1 MRKTRTLPPKRRP
14 RSARHA
20 EPPRAPCVRIIVA
33 DTMAIDRGGLVGL
46 LDDERDLEVV
56 GEAATVQETIRQCL
70 ALQPD
75 VLVLAL
81 NLAGQEER
89 AALPAIRAALPKLKV
104 LALAER
110 SSAHCL
116 VLNPPS
122 RRARAG
128 EKPPACAIGTDCLNL
143 AVAQGAMGTL
153 RRTAD
158 PEELFRAIRAVASG
172 SAWYDA
178 TTAASLQA
186 PGGNDKG
193 RSPARQKLTGR
204 ELEVAALIAD
214 GRSNKEISSLLT
226 ISEATVK
233 KHVGSILVKLGLE
246 DRLQA
251 GLYLARNPLLFRPS

>member
-89 AALPAIRAALPKLKV
+89 AALPA
-104 LALAER
+104 
-110 SSAHCL
+110 
-116 VLNPPS
+116 
-122 RRARAG
+122 RR
-128 EKPPACAIGTDCLNL
+128 
-143 AVAQGAMGTL
+143 
-153 RRTAD
+153 
-158 PEELFRAIRAVASG
+158 
-172 SAWYDA
+172 
-178 TTAASLQA
+178 
-186 PGGNDKG
+186 
-193 RSPARQKLTGR
+193 
-204 ELEVAALIAD
+204 
-214 GRSNKEISSLLT
+214 
-226 ISEATVK
+226 
-233 KHVGSILVKLGLE
+233 
-246 DRLQA
+246 
-251 GLYLARNPLLFRPS
+251 